1 MSETESE
8 RNQHQYSESLFSDS
22 ESAETLARVKE
33 AVVQGRKR
41 RTAIFR
47 KYILPFCILLLLII
61 GYVLRKP
68 VMYIFRGPQP
78 FEMPTE
84 QESMPDPEKTDEK
97 ARQKF
102 GNPDA
107 AMKIHLR
114 FMDEAYAPEGIL
126 ELAHS
131 AVESKP
137 SEIFLTLEFR
147 NATPEE
153 KDYQILI
160 NDQSEI
166 SVADKEGTRT
176 IDFRQNL
183 KEEDFILALESVHE
197 KIYGKVNK
205 PLKLSLSKEILEKR
219 RQQQEA
225 APAVILPEK
234 GAAEIDSAG
243 KTIILPDFKADTT
256 VISP

>member
-1 MSETESE
+1 MSGTESE
-8 RNQHQYSESLFSDS
+8 RNQHQYSKSLFSDS
-22 ESAETLARVKE
+22 DSAETLARVKE
-33 AVVQGRKR
+33 AVVQERKR

-47 KYILPFCILLLLII
+47 KYILPFFILLLLVV

-78 FEMPTE
+78 FAMPPE
-84 QESMPDPEKTDEK
+84 QESMPDAEKTDEK
-97 ARQKF
+97 AQQKF

-114 FMDEAYAPEGIL
+114 FMDEAYAPEGII

-137 SEIFLTLEFR
+137 SEIFFTLEFR
-147 NATPEE
+147 NAAPDEE
-153 KDYQILI
+153 SYQVLI

-166 SVADKEGTRT
+166 SIADKEAPRK
-176 IDFRQNL
+176 IDFRQSL

-197 KIYGKVNK
+197 QIYGKGNK
-205 PLKLSLSKEILEKR
+205 PLKLRLSKEILERR

-234 GAAEIDSAG
+234 GAAEIESAG